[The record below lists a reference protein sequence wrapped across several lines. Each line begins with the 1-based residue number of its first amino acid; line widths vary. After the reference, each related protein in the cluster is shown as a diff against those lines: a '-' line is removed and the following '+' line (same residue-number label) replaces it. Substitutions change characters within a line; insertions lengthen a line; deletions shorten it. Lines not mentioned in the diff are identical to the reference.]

1 MDAVMSVTTV
11 DQCSAIAINGSTMPV
26 LSNHHERPRNSHA
39 LESEEARE
47 QQLARDRAR
56 RRQHLASK
64 TAKERETYLS

>member
-1 MDAVMSVTTV
+1 MDAVMPVTTV
-11 DQCSAIAINGSTMPV
+11 DQCSAITINGSTMPV
-26 LSNHHERPRNSHA
+26 LSNHERPRNSHT

-47 QQLARDRAR
+47 QRLARDRAC